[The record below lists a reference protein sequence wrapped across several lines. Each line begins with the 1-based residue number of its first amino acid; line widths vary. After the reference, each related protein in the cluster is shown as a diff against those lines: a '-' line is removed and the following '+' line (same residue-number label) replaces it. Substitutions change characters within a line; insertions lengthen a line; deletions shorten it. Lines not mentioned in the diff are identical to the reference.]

1 MEWTTEES
9 QHNSKQ
15 GKEIFFSQGIQ
26 THLVSHSSNIRGSS
40 PGDHSLPS
48 HAINEALNYT
58 STLPHRHS
66 VVFKLRT
73 GTSPFVVIELT
84 IMFLQV
90 TLQKTNKKSLTVCVS
105 SFHKW
110 HKINAK

>member
-9 QHNSKQ
+9 RYNNSKQ

-26 THLVSHSSNIRGSS
+26 THPVSHSINIRGSS
-40 PGDHSLPS
+40 PWDHSLPS

-58 STLPHRHS
+58 STLPRHHS

-73 GTSPFVVIELT
+73 GTSPFVVIELK

-90 TLQKTNKKSLTVCVS
+90 TLQKKKASHCLCLH
-105 SFHKW
+105 F
-110 HKINAK
+110 INGTK